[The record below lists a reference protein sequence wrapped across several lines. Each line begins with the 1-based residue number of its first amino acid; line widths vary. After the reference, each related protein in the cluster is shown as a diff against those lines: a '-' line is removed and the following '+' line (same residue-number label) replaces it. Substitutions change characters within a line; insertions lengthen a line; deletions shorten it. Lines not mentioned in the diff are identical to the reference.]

1 MRPLT
6 RLAFIVLAAAPTMCP
21 SVLAAPARPALPVDP
36 VELIAGR
43 ETPGDPSLTI
53 DRDGYT
59 YTFATT
65 DNTRAFE
72 ADPAKYEIQFG
83 GACARMGPL
92 SGSCSTDH
100 FATHD
105 GRIYVFASAACRKTF
120 LKDPSRLLEG
130 PDPIPGSTPQALK
143 RGAELITLAVEGL
156 GGEAALRAVR
166 DVTYRSA
173 RTEVS
178 GGKEYTVVNAFVAR
192 LPDRFA
198 LGEAWNTD
206 WWGHEAGPDRAAAI
220 DSKGSRTPLVA
231 SQRESLGREAYRRT
245 LLLLANHAT
254 PGFVAAALPPASDDA
269 APTSE
274 RVAVSFRGATTT
286 LTVDLETGRVL
297 RAERPA
303 RGPDSFLTVA
313 THVFDDFRPV
323 GGLTLP
329 HKVTT
334 AYASATAGEPTT
346 QTLEISINTASGD
359 DLGARLGAALA
370 VDANR

>member
-1 MRPLT
+1 MRPHVL
-6 RLAFIVLAAAPTMCP
+6 LAA
-21 SVLAAPARPALPVDP
+21 VLLSLAPAAHAADAPRPRPALPVDP
-36 VELIAGR
+36 VELVAGR
-43 ETPGDPSLTI
+43 ETPGDPSLAI
-53 DRDGYT
+53 DREGYT

-65 DNTRAFE
+65 DNKRAFE

-100 FATHD
+100 FATHE

-130 PDPIPGSTPQALK
+130 PDPVPASTPEARK
-143 RGAELITLAVEGL
+143 RGAELIALAVKGL

-166 DVTYRSA
+166 DVTYRSS
-173 RTEVS
+173 RTERS
-178 GGKEYTVVNAFVAR
+178 GGKEYTVINAFVAR
-192 LPDRFA
+192 LPDQFA
-198 LGEAWNTD
+198 LGEAWNSD
-206 WWGHEAGPDRAAAI
+206 WWGHESGHVGAAAI

-231 SQRESLGREAYRRT
+231 SQRDSLERQAYRRT
-245 LLLLANHAT
+245 LLLLANHAS
-254 PGFVAAALPPASDDA
+254 PGFVATALPPASDDA

-286 LTVDLETGRVL
+286 FTVDLETGRVL

-313 THVFDDFRPV
+313 THEFDDFRPV

-334 AYASATAGEPTT
+334 VYTSAADGEPAA
-346 QTLEISINTASGD
+346 QTLEISINTVQGH

-370 VDANR
+370 VDAKR